1 MNSMNMIS
9 ITGRRP
15 VAAAPTAAPRKPISD
30 IGVSR
35 TRSGPKLSSRPVEV
49 LKGPSAAAMS
59 SPNMTT
65 SGSARISSAKAA
77 ATA

>member
-9 ITGRRP
+9 ITGRSP

-35 TRSGPKLSSRPVEV
+35 TRRGPNDSSSPAEV
-49 LKGPSAAAMS
+49 LKGPFGRRDV
-59 SPNMTT
+59 PRRT
-65 SGSARISSAKAA
+65 
-77 ATA
+77 